1 MGEVVLRDVMSE
13 RDRLIVVVVAGG
25 VSRRRRRSVVQRFC
39 CLHKFTQFSDSP
51 VKIRVQVRSGVW

>member
-51 VKIRVQVRSGVW
+51 VKIRVQG